1 MSITPFL
8 MFQNGEAEEALNFY
22 LQTFQPAELLNLQR
36 HPEGSPAAGQVML
49 AHVRLRGQT
58 LAFSDSSVRHAFT
71 FTPAVSLYVTCEDA
85 ADIRALHDA
94 LLPGGTA
101 LMPLGDYGFSRQFA
115 WLQDRYGVSWQL
127 TLP

>member
-36 HPEGSPAAGQVML
+36 HPEGGPAAGQVML

-71 FTPAVSLYVTCEDA
+71 FTPAVSLYVTCEDDT
-85 ADIRALHDA
+85 DIQGLNDA

-101 LMPLGDYGFSRQFA
+101 LMPLGNYGFSRQFA